1 MTIAVVKVGD
11 GGVVI
16 GDGGV
21 GDNGLGVSR
30 RWCWCRC
37 WLVWRRW

>member
-16 GDGGV
+16 GESCFGV
-21 GDNGLGVSR
+21 GIGVSR
-30 RWCWCRC
+30 R
-37 WLVWRRW
+37 

>member
-16 GDGGV
+16 GDSGV
-21 GDNGLGVSR
+21 GVGIGVSR
-30 RWCWCRC
+30 R
-37 WLVWRRW
+37 